1 VIVKHLI
8 SIIIPNYNGSR
19 TIGKCLESIFA
30 FKDDDQEVI
39 VVDDCSE
46 DSSLDIIRKYP
57 CRLIQLEK
65 HAGASAAR
73 NAGAFNSKGEVLFF
87 IDADCLLKENT
98 LSIIQNHLSAQPP
111 GVVIGG
117 TYTPVPQDPGFFNQF
132 QSAFINYFETK
143 NSGNP
148 DYLATHALVINA
160 ETFRKFGGFK
170 ENFLPI
176 LEDIEFCHRLRRA
189 GYRLVMDP
197 DLQVR
202 HIFNHSCMRSIQN
215 AVKKTRYWIVY
226 SLVNRD
232 LFADSGTAS
241 REIKLSGVVWLA
253 TVVLAFLSLM
263 SGKRE
268 FLMPLPLLWVSGV
281 LVNRH
286 LFEAFY
292 KAGGAFFAL
301 MAGMYYVI
309 VYPAAIWMGAVKGAV
324 QYSLQKKMKSG
335 QGGTD
340 ELYKESS
347 KE

>member
-1 VIVKHLI
+1 MKHLI

-19 TIGKCLESIFA
+19 MIGKCLESIFA
-30 FKDDDQEVI
+30 FIDDDWEVI

-46 DSSLDIIRKYP
+46 DSSIDIIGKYP

-73 NAGAFNSKGEVLFF
+73 NAGAFSSKGDVLFF
-87 IDADCLLKENT
+87 IDADCLLKDDT
-98 LSIIQNHLSAQPP
+98 LLIIRNHLSSQPAD
-111 GVVIGG
+111 VVIGG
-117 TYTPVPQDPGFFNQF
+117 TYTPVPQDPGFFSQF

-143 NSGNP
+143 NSSNP

-160 ETFRKFGGFK
+160 GTFRKLGGFT

-176 LEDIEFCHRLRRA
+176 LEDVDFCHRLRRA
-189 GYRLVMDP
+189 GYRLIMDP

-202 HIFNHSCMRSIQN
+202 HIFNHSFMRSIQN
-215 AVKKTRYWIVY
+215 AEKKARYWTTY

-241 REIKLSGVVWLA
+241 REIKLNGVAWLA
-253 TVVLAFLSLM
+253 TVVLAFLFLI
-263 SGKRE
+263 SGQRE
-268 FLMPLPLLWVSGV
+268 FLLPLPLLWASGV
-281 LVNRH
+281 FVNRY
-286 LFEAFY
+286 LFKAFY
-292 KAGGAFFAL
+292 KAGGVFFAL
-301 MAGMYYVI
+301 MAGTYYVI
-309 VYPAAIWMGAVKGAV
+309 VYPAAVWLGAVKGAV

-335 QGGTD
+335 KGGPR
-340 ELYKESS
+340 ELYEGTS